1 MRFGTALT
9 YAAFPD
15 GGGVSRAARSARVS
29 QLALNIN
36 SERMRAAEH
45 APYGPFQI
53 LECPHGLADIVERCV
68 GVRSGTKSGTSP
80 GHHRMIT
87 NVMLKLYEYRNVE
100 GVGAHKK
107 NSSLSQARRPP
118 RPASGPR
125 RATPHPST
133 G

>member
-45 APYGPFQI
+45 APRDPS
-53 LECPHGLADIVERCV
+53 R
-68 GVRSGTKSGTSP
+68 VR
-80 GHHRMIT
+80 
-87 NVMLKLYEYRNVE
+87 E
-100 GVGAHKK
+100 
-107 NSSLSQARRPP
+107 RRPGLVEIV
-118 RPASGPR
+118 A
-125 RATPHPST
+125 RAWRQGRCRARARNST
-133 G
+133 